1 MAGIY
6 YRSQATGNWSATA
19 TWYQY
24 SSPTGWIVA
33 TDYPKTG
40 DYVWIQSTHVVTY
53 DATAISVNNG
63 ATFAQISNRID
74 ANGSAIAQPT
84 PSTGGVGALNATS
97 GYIALS
103 VASPTTIASTYYSV
117 LSSTNSL
124 FTITASSTFTF
135 SGAFVRGTIGGFIKA
150 DTGSAGATIN
160 YTGNPIGGTGLSGQ
174 CFHLI
179 TGVTTNIT
187 GNVTGGDGATSYGI
201 YIASGTQTINIT
213 GSVSGSDVSATG
225 YGIASANTNQHT
237 ITVTGNVNSGQTVGA
252 INCASTT
259 TSGTTGASV
268 TVNGNIRNYGLS
280 GSTPTEYFV
289 AIQARQVKIK
299 QGATLA
305 FNTTDGGAKD
315 YTITGMVTNTAED
328 YWKYLTTNTAFST
341 TDSIGKLI
349 KDNLNATI
357 SSRATQTSV
366 DDIPTASENSTQI
379 ISDLNTGSTTDIA
392 KRLRTVATVETTGDQ
407 LASYNT

>member
-1 MAGIY
+1 MAY
-6 YRSQATGNWSATA
+6 YRSVATGQWSATG
-19 TWYQY
+19 TWNQY
-24 SSPTGWIVA
+24 NGTSWVTA

-40 DYVWIQSTHVVTY
+40 DYVWIQGANVVTY
-53 DATAISVNNG
+53 DATAISTNNG

-74 ANGSAIAQPT
+74 INGTGTIAQPGT
-84 PSTGGVGALNATS
+84 VGTNATT

-103 VASPTTIASTYYSV
+103 VANATTIKSTYYSV
-117 LSSTNSL
+117 LSSSNAL
-124 FTITASSTFTF
+124 FTITASTTFTF
-135 SGAFVRGTIGGFIKA
+135 EGTFQRGTTGSFIKA

-160 YTGNPIGGTGLSGQ
+160 YTGNAIGGTGASGQ

-187 GNVTGGDGATSYGI
+187 GNITGGDGATSYGI
-201 YIASGTQTINIT
+201 YIASGTQTIYIDGN
-213 GSVSGSDVSATG
+213 VSGSDVSATG

-259 TSGTTGASV
+259 TTGTTGASV

-299 QGATLA
+299 QAATLA

-315 YTITGMVTNTAED
+315 YTTSGATTVTEASIWAYATRE
-328 YWKYLTTNTAFST
+328 LTSAKNIT
-341 TDSIGKLI
+341 TDDTEINSTAI
-349 KDNLNATI
+349 KTATD
-357 SSRATQTSV
+357 R
-366 DDIPTASENSTQI
+366 IPTNPASVQS
-379 ISDLNTGSTTDIA
+379 
-392 KRLRTVATVETTGDQ
+392 TGDQ
-407 LASYNT
+407 IATIN